1 MASVDYCMSKL
12 GLDNLTDCDLSIQFF
27 PFKGSNKKI
36 IGSMIFFACLL
47 LSAIKYD
54 AADLRK
60 EMKGEVFEDEEI
72 ASSSSSE
79 ISTNSTTPTPTPDES
94 GENKKIP
101 LAIALGSF
109 AIIIITVTIVAIILK
124 KRQDSGKY
132 DPDVDLGL
140 VENEAIWF
148 WSRYSCLQFLFFYI
162 LVLLLS

>member
-1 MASVDYCMSKL
+1 MSKL

-79 ISTNSTTPTPTPDES
+79 ISTNSTTPTPTPTPDES

-140 VENEAIWF
+140 VENEAI
-148 WSRYSCLQFLFFYI
+148 
-162 LVLLLS
+162 